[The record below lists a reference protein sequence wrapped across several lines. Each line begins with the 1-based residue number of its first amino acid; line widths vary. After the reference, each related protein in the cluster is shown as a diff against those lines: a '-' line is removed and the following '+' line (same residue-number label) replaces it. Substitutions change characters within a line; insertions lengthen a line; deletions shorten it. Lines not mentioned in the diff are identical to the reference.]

1 MCEISETSCPLH
13 CLNGLLRTIFKVIMS
28 FSSANIRTLSI
39 VSLVS
44 LFLFTYQGRIQVFFR
59 RGCTCL
65 LLYFNTNKPQFFFRS
80 KPVVLENRRSSQGA
94 LHPPPRSA
102 HAYVLIFTFSGSFA
116 FLTRFFF
123 FGDLVLKTAF
133 WIILFKNLFF
143 DDIKD
148 FLDLL

>member
-94 LHPPPRSA
+94 VRTPCTLPLDPQLLTSSFSRS
-102 HAYVLIFTFSGSFA
+102 VDRS
-116 FLTRFFF
+116 
-123 FGDLVLKTAF
+123 
-133 WIILFKNLFF
+133 LF
-143 DDIKD
+143 
-148 FLDLL
+148 